1 MKPLRFFL
9 SLLLLILGLFPA
21 WASGDSLFA
30 QSHLPQI
37 ENQTFRRGEFL
48 KFRIHYGFVTAG
60 FVEMEVA
67 EKAKYENGRRCYHII
82 GRGYS
87 SPSFDV
93 FYKLRDVYESFMDEE
108 MLVSW
113 RFNRS
118 IKEGSFESYSET
130 HFDHHQGQARYIN
143 FTKDQRQTYE
153 VTAGIQDVISAFYYA
168 RTKYDTDALA
178 VGDKI
183 SLRNFIDRKTV
194 SLEARVL
201 AKETIKIDGQHYQAL
216 KMDLLVEEAG
226 MITDGSEIVFWI
238 SDDANKIP
246 LRIESKLTIG
256 SLKIDL
262 IEYQNL
268 VHPFTARLD

>member
-1 MKPLRFFL
+1 MKPLRFL
-9 SLLLLILGLFPA
+9 LPLTMLLLWLLPA
-21 WASGDSLFA
+21 WASGDSLHA
-30 QSHLPQI
+30 QPHLPEI
-37 ENQTFRRGEFL
+37 ENQAFRRGEFL

-67 EKAKYENGRRCYHII
+67 QRPRYENGQRCYHII

-93 FYKLRDVYESFMDEE
+93 FYKLRDTYESFMAEE
-108 MLVSW
+108 TLVSQ

-118 IKEGSFESYSET
+118 IQEGSFESYSET
-130 HFDHHQGQARYIN
+130 HFDHSREKARYLN
-143 FTKDQRQTYE
+143 FTKGQEQTYDI
-153 VTAGIQDVISAFYYA
+153 TAGIQDVISAFYYA
-168 RTKYDTDALA
+168 RTRYHTDKLA

-194 SLEARVL
+194 GLEARVL
-201 AKETIKIDGQHYQAL
+201 AKEEIKIDGVKYKAL

-226 MITDGSEIVFWI
+226 MITDGSEITFWI

-246 LRIESKLTIG
+246 LQIESKLTIG
-256 SLKIDL
+256 SLKVDL
-262 IEYQNL
+262 IDYQNL
-268 VHPFTARLD
+268 VNPFTARLE